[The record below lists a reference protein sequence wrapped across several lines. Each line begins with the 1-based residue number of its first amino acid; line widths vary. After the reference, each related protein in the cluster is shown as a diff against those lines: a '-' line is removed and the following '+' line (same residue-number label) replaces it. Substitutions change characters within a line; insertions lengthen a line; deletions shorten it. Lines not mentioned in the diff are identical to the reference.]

1 MSDFLKEISLLIIE
15 TLFMMLT
22 KTMVKFKGNDSLSNE
37 LYRSVND
44 NVLKHAFAGGGGGAA
59 GPEGGGGHAAGEAEA
74 AHLRHH
80 QRPRGHR
87 PHREAE
93 QELHPVDVS

>member
-1 MSDFLKEISLLIIE
+1 MA
-15 TLFMMLT
+15 
-22 KTMVKFKGNDSLSNE
+22 KFEAICPCVRFIVQFSA
-37 LYRSVND
+37 LYVD
-44 NVLKHAFAGGGGGAA
+44 VLKLVTGGRGGSA
-59 GPEGGGGHAAGEAEA
+59 GPEGGCGHAAGEAEA